1 LSTALVD
8 RDSKESLTG
17 KWIIELAEFPHI
29 RREIEKVK
37 AFFSRQADRFRRAYD
52 RANRDWPRQCAFI
65 ASTNELEFIDVT
77 GNRRFWPIPLA
88 RPADIEAIVRDREQL
103 WAEAVY
109 LCRHGFQWW
118 LTPSLEAI
126 AVEVQNAFLEDDT
139 CDELIADWIEV
150 NAGRDIQSRPLP
162 FSTRA
167 VLQGLGYGLSPEEG
181 NKCILAAKADEI
193 RVTRCLK
200 RLGYVR
206 DRHPRLV
213 QGRRERFWRLPR

>member
-1 LSTALVD
+1 
-8 RDSKESLTG
+8 
-17 KWIIELAEFPHI
+17 
-29 RREIEKVK
+29 
-37 AFFSRQADRFRRAYD
+37 
-52 RANRDWPRQCAFI
+52 
-65 ASTNELEFIDVT
+65 
-77 GNRRFWPIPLA
+77 LA

-109 LCRHGFQWW
+109 LYRQGFQWW

-126 AVEVQNAFLEDDT
+126 AAEVQNAFLEDDT
-139 CDELIADWIEV
+139 WDELIADWIALK
-150 NAGRDIQSRPLP
+150 AGRDIQSGLLLP

-167 VLQGLGYGLSPEEG
+167 VLRGLGYGLSPEEG
-181 NKCILAAKADEI
+181 DKCIVATKADEI

-213 QGRRERFWRLPR
+213 RRRRERFWRPS